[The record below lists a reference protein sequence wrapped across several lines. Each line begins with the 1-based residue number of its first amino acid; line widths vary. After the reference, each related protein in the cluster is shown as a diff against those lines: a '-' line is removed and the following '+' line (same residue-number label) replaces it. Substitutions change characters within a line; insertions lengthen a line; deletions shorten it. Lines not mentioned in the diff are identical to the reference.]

1 LFACL
6 LRAQLDKDGDGF
18 ITVHDLAHVL
28 QESSYP
34 SLQGPA
40 GRKKSLDMAA
50 QMLSEVS
57 SECVSRLSF
66 EQYTAMWQAEGE
78 GKVERRMSI
87 GSGSGIARRIS
98 SGSGSGSGSF
108 QQQQQ
113 RFVVASKQMQ
123 LPPLPRPPT
132 TPPPVVCL

>member
-1 LFACL
+1 MQPL
-6 LRAQLDKDGDGF
+6 QLDRDGDGF

-57 SECVSRLSF
+57 TECVSRLSF
-66 EQYTAMWQAEGE
+66 EEYTAMWQAEGDG
-78 GKVERRMSI
+78 GKAEQRMSLGGGKSI
-87 GSGSGIARRIS
+87 VRRTS

-108 QQQQQ
+108 QQQQQQ

-123 LPPLPRPPT
+123 LPPLPRPPS
-132 TPPPVVCL
+132 TPPPVVCP